1 MRALLRIA
9 RTEVLEHRR
18 QPWMLFVLAFNY
30 LVWLGVFGAV
40 FILLDRV
47 YAQPEA
53 LALLKEQSRG
63 MGVELDTTLRLAVST
78 FGALMFTNLPLFV
91 AIMSGYSVLHD
102 RTCGT
107 MPFLM
112 LAPITRRQVL
122 VGKLVGGMA
131 IPLLLHLVFVGAG
144 TLLLGR
150 LSVLDPYAV
159 MFGSSPA
166 WWLAFLV
173 GGPASATLVG
183 SLGTVISALSGDVR
197 TSMQYTSFFI
207 GLLSLAIG
215 FVLVDGIA
223 GGPGLQAAFAAG
235 CLVAAALTLVVGAW
249 IISRD
254 VAPS

>member
-9 RTEVLEHRR
+9 RTEVLEHSR
-18 QPWMLFVLAFNY
+18 QPWMLVILAVSY
-30 LVWLGVFGAV
+30 LVWLVVFGAV
-40 FILLDRV
+40 FVVLDQVFAR
-47 YAQPEA
+47 PEA
-53 LALLKEQSRG
+53 LALLQQQSLEL
-63 MGVELDTTLRLAVST
+63 GVEFDTSLRLMVSS
-78 FGALMFTNLPLFV
+78 FGALVFTNLPLFV

-122 VGKLVGGMA
+122 AGKLLGGMA
-131 IPLLLHLVFVGAG
+131 IPLLLHLLFVGAG

-150 LSVLDPYAV
+150 LPVLAPYAV

-173 GGPASATLVG
+173 GAPASAAMVG

-215 FVLVDGIA
+215 VVLVDAIA
-223 GGPGLQAAFAAG
+223 WGPGFQFAFAAG
-235 CLVAAALTLVVGAW
+235 CLVVAALTLVVGAW